1 MEHRNRL
8 SFQHCLVFVLLAF
21 AAFSTLAASESAS
34 ESTLDSALQAA
45 SLESLIAAAIENDPW
60 MAQSRARERASRA
73 DAIAGGELP
82 DPRISASFANFPTDT
97 FDFSQEPMT
106 QVMVGIMQSFP
117 AGDTRQL
124 KSQRFEQMGDISPI
138 EQAMRAAQLTRDI
151 TMLWIDAALADE
163 TIRLIEQDRGLFD
176 QLEAV
181 TRSSYGAGGSGSSQ
195 QAVIR
200 AELEVTRLNERLLR
214 LKETRQRKIEQMAQW
229 VPRDLISG
237 ITEFSHPRSY
247 TLMGYQL
254 PQHPEVRIHDQAIEI
269 ARTDYQLA
277 GESKRPGIA
286 VSTSYGYRDEDR
298 NGRDLPDFVSVGVS
312 MDLPLFTRNRQ
323 DKQITAA
330 AERVAAAES
339 ARLLTIRKLE
349 SQKWDAEQ
357 RLSQLNQQVELYDD
371 TLLKQ
376 MATLAGAT
384 LNAYSADQTDF
395 AEVMRAH
402 IAQLNARIEALRL
415 HAERQKTQTQLQYI
429 AAGVPATGA
438 SS

>member
-1 MEHRNRL
+1 MEHQNRV
-8 SFQHCLVFVLLAF
+8 SFHQLLVFVLL
-21 AAFSTLAASESAS
+21 SCSSLA
-34 ESTLDSALQAA
+34 LKGA

-73 DAIAGGELP
+73 EAIAGGELP

-124 KSQRFEQMGDISPI
+124 KSQRFEQIGDISPI
-138 EQAMRAAQLTRDI
+138 EQAMRAAQLKRDI
-151 TMLWIDAALADE
+151 TMLWIEAALTDE

-229 VPRDLISG
+229 VPRALVSG
-237 ITEFSHPRSY
+237 LTEFPMPESHKV
-247 TLMGYQL
+247 MGFHL
-254 PQHPEVRIHDQAIEI
+254 PQHPETRIHDQAIEI

-298 NGRDLPDFVSVGVS
+298 NGRDLPDFVSVGVT

-349 SQKWDAEQ
+349 SQKWDAQE
-357 RLSQLNQQVELYDD
+357 RLLQLNQQVELYDN

-376 MATLAGAT
+376 MTTLAGAA

-415 HAERQKTQTQLQYI
+415 HAERQKTQTQLQYL